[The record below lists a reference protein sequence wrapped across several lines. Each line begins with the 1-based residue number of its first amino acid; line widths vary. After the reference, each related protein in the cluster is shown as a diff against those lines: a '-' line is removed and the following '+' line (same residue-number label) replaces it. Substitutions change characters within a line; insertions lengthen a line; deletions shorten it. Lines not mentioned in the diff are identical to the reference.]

1 MRNMRNQSGFTLVE
15 LIVTLMIVALIA
27 IIAVPGF
34 QGITRSATV
43 ESDATDLLNWVQ
55 LARGEAVKRGATVS
69 LSAPNGWTQGK
80 TIFVDDNANLVVDGG
95 EIIVFQTTDKLKELS
110 VGNAGTAGAMTDGI
124 MFDPTGNVLKNP
136 KDTTGSTT
144 GGYLALQAK
153 DGNYWASLCLNAVGR
168 ARVFRPKG
176 GSKPTDLGCTTP

>member
-1 MRNMRNQSGFTLVE
+1 
-15 LIVTLMIVALIA
+15 
-27 IIAVPGF
+27 
-34 QGITRSATV
+34 
-43 ESDATDLLNWVQ
+43 
-55 LARGEAVKRGATVS
+55 
-69 LSAPNGWTQGK
+69 
-80 TIFVDDNANLVVDGG
+80 
-95 EIIVFQTTDKLKELS
+95 
-110 VGNAGTAGAMTDGI
+110 